1 MCDTKAPGS
10 GTRLTTESGVIYYP
24 NTPEGDAAMRSDMAK
39 TMGAGA
45 GEDSQPPDDSPPDA
59 NPPTDCAE
67 YTDSMWDKNCSKSFR
82 YSNMGRKPVGGSVDT
97 KTAAC
102 NWKALCEN
110 LLDPIKAQFPGM
122 SISSGFRPTT
132 FNGSTSD
139 HTKGKA
145 SDIQL
150 LQGDAVEGAKKMF
163 KWIGK
168 SGLPFSQL
176 IFEGRWVHV
185 AYNGSSPSSVAV
197 LVARNGAAP
206 YQNGGGR
213 SGSALPPDL
222 KWA

>member
-1 MCDTKAPGS
+1 
-10 GTRLTTESGVIYYP
+10 
-24 NTPEGDAAMRSDMAK
+24 
-39 TMGAGA
+39 
-45 GEDSQPPDDSPPDA
+45 
-59 NPPTDCAE
+59 
-67 YTDSMWDKNCSKSFR
+67 
-82 YSNMGRKPVGGSVDT
+82 MGRKPVGGSVDT

-110 LLDPIKAQFPGM
+110 ILDPIKAQFPGL
-122 SISSGFRPTT
+122 SISSGFRPTS

-145 SDIQL
+145 ADIQL
-150 LQGDAVEGAKKMF
+150 LQGDAVEGAKKVF
-163 KWIGK
+163 KWIGA

-185 AYNGSSPSSVAV
+185 AYNGSSPASVAV

-213 SGSALPPDL
+213 SGAGLPPDL